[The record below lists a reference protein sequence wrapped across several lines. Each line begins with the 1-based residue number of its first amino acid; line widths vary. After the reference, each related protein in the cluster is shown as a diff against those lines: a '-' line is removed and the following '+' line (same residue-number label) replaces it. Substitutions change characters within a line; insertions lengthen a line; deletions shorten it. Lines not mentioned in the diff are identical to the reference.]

1 MHPEVRIMIR
11 IAIPNKG
18 RLHDPTVELLKEAGL
33 PVLEG
38 GTRKLFAKTND
49 PEITILFARAADIPE
64 YVQDGAADVGV
75 TGLDLI
81 SETGAQVEMLLDMG
95 FGRANLVLAV
105 PEESNL
111 TTPQSLEGKRIATEF
126 PNITARYFKNLE
138 VNVEIIKV
146 SGACELTPHVGV
158 ADAIVDISS
167 SGTTLATNHLKMI
180 DKVFTSSV
188 YLIAN
193 KKTNADN
200 CKVEQISTSIES
212 VIRAKGKRYLMMNVP
227 EESLEA
233 VKQVLPGLAG
243 PTVMKVESSQSI
255 LAVHAVIDADLI
267 FSTVNKLKAVG
278 AKDILVVPIERLMP

>member
-1 MHPEVRIMIR
+1 
-11 IAIPNKG
+11 
-18 RLHDPTVELLKEAGL
+18 VELLKEAGL

-49 PEITILFARAADIPE
+49 PEITILFARASDIPE

-81 SETGAQVEMLLDMG
+81 SETGAQVEMLLDLG

-111 TTPQSLEGKRIATEF
+111 ITPQSLEGKRIATEF
-126 PNITARYFKNLE
+126 PNITARYFKNLG
-138 VNVEIIKV
+138 VDVEIIRV

-167 SGTTLATNHLKMI
+167 SGTTLTTNHLKMI

-193 KKTNADN
+193 KKTNEDN

-212 VIRAKGKRYLMMNVP
+212 VIKAKGKRYLMMNVRKK
-227 EESLEA
+227 LW
-233 VKQVLPGLAG
+233 KQ
-243 PTVMKVESSQSI
+243 
-255 LAVHAVIDADLI
+255 
-267 FSTVNKLKAVG
+267 
-278 AKDILVVPIERLMP
+278 

>member
-1 MHPEVRIMIR
+1 MIR

-227 EESLEA
+227 EESLET